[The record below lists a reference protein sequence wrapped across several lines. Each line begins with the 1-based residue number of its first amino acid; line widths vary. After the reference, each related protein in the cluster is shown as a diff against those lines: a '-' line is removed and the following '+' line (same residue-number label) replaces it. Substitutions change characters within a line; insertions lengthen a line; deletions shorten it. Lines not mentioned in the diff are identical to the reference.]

1 MLSAKTNGVISSS
14 TDSMEP
20 LAQRVVFILLK
31 NAAMGR
37 FLSPWLLQYQRCSGR
52 KALLCKGGYVRL
64 RRLHE
69 NAGIAGVAN
78 ELHAQIPPL
87 FAAFHGV
94 GKAADFHALGIGFGN
109 DLP

>member
-31 NAAMGR
+31 
-37 FLSPWLLQYQRCSGR
+37 
-52 KALLCKGGYVRL
+52 K
-64 RRLHE
+64 
-69 NAGIAGVAN
+69 AGIAGVAN

-87 FAAFHGV
+87 FATFHGV

-109 DLP
+109 DLLDGRHHLRMVDFAHMTQRGGQVFKDH